1 MSTEIKNILEKFK
14 NIKSEKIIP
23 EVLPFILTEKIKRS
37 KEKYLVI
44 LNSYDESTY
53 LFEHFNNFLFDEIA
67 FLDSGSEDD
76 FYKKLFLLKKFG
88 KNIVSQKKIKDFKF
102 PEKEYIDEKGIVL
115 KKGDKLDVEKFIEK
129 LEILNFERVDN
140 VFEYG
145 EFAVR
150 GFIIDLYPYG
160 GEPYRIELDGENIES
175 IRKFS
180 LDTQLSLENVEKIF
194 ISPDFDR
201 NSSKVIDFENFFS
214 DYKIVDFSDEILKLE
229 PDFNLFEPLPV
240 KELSFLNFLE
250 FYRKNYSEYKVLV
263 FSSSKYEKEK
273 IEKLTNNQF
282 EVFDFNIFKGFIAH
296 KFKEI
301 YINDF
306 ELFNRERGVRFSHLK
321 LNPIYLEQ
329 LDQIENGDIVVH
341 QTYGIGIYAGIEKIE
356 YNNRTTDCL
365 KIIYAENDKLFVPV
379 EQIYLVDKYVGD
391 KGEKLKLSSLRSN
404 SFVKEKERIKN
415 SIKTIAGELLRLYA
429 ERNLVKGF
437 AFKKDDMLQLEL
449 EENFEYEETEDQ
461 LRVIEEVKRDM
472 EKSVP
477 MDRLVVG
484 EVGYGKTEVALRA
497 SFKAVLSDKQVV
509 FLVPTTILAQQ
520 HYETFISRL
529 KDFGV
534 VVEVISRFKNDY
546 QKRKIKEDLK
556 NGKIDIIIGTHT
568 LLSKGIE
575 FKDLGLLIVDEE
587 HRFGVKQ
594 KEKLKILKKNIDVL
608 SLSAT
613 PIPRTLEMSLMG
625 VRDISSINT
634 PPYGRKNIKTSVI
647 KWDDNIIR
655 YGILKEIER
664 GGQVY
669 FINNRIE
676 NIKSLETHLLKILPE
691 IKIVTLHAKMS
702 SKHIDTMMHRFKRKE
717 FDLLLSTSI
726 IESGI
731 DNPNVNTIFI
741 NNADKFGLAELHQ
754 LRGRVGRSEREAYC
768 YLIIPSKDFL
778 TDNAKKRI
786 SVFSSYPSLGA
797 GLSLAMKDIEIRG
810 AGKILGTEQ
819 HGYIGNVGYS
829 LYFKLLNEAM
839 EEIRGTKKTN
849 LIEPTINIPFDSY
862 ISENYNITKSSK
874 IKLYRSINSVDTLET
889 LEKRKKEVLDI
900 YGKVYYDVENLFKF
914 QELKILC
921 KQSRISKIEY
931 INGKLI
937 IEFFAGNDESVNILI
952 KKVLSK
958 IEEDF
963 EIFYDP
969 SFTIVIKLGK
979 EKESFTTIHQY
990 LKKLLLLL

>member
-1 MSTEIKNILEKFK
+1 MSTEIKNILEKFRNVK
-14 NIKSEKIIP
+14 KDKIVP
-23 EVLPFILTEKIKRS
+23 EVFPLILTEKIERTKDS
-37 KEKYLVI
+37 YIILVD
-44 LNSYDESTY
+44 SYDESTY
-53 LFEHFNNFLFDEIA
+53 LFEHFRNFLLEKVS
-67 FLDSGSEDD
+67 FLDTGSNDD
-76 FYKKLFLLKKFG
+76 FYKKLFLQKKFR
-88 KNIVSQKKIKDFKF
+88 KNIVTQKKIKEFKF
-102 PEKEYIDEKGIVL
+102 PEKEYIEENGIVL
-115 KKGDKLDVEKFIEK
+115 EKGQKLDVEKFIEK
-129 LEILNFERVDN
+129 LETLNFERVDN
-140 VFEYG
+140 VFENG

-150 GFIIDLYPYG
+150 GFIIDLFPYG
-160 GEPYRIELDGENIES
+160 DEPYRIELDGENIES
-175 IRKFS
+175 IRRFS
-180 LDTQLSLENVEKIF
+180 LDTQLSLENVERVF
-194 ISPDFDR
+194 VPPDFDIHH
-201 NSSKVIDFENFFS
+201 SKVKDFESFFS
-214 DYKIVDFSDEILKLE
+214 DYRIVNFSDEILKLE
-229 PDFNLFEPLPV
+229 PDFTLFEPLPV
-240 KELSFLNFLE
+240 KELGFLNFLD
-250 FYRKNYSEYKVLV
+250 FYRKNYPEYKVLI

-273 IEKLTNNQF
+273 IEKLTKNQF

-301 YINDF
+301 FINDF
-306 ELFNRERGVRFSHLK
+306 ELFKRERSVRFSNLK
-321 LNPIYLEQ
+321 LSPIYLEQ
-329 LDQIENGDIVVH
+329 LDQIENGDLVVH

-404 SFVKEKERIKN
+404 SFIKEKERIKK

-437 AFKKDDMLQLEL
+437 SFKKDDLLQLEL

-497 SFKAVLSDKQVV
+497 SFKAVLSDKQVA

-556 NGKIDIIIGTHT
+556 DGKIDIIIGTHA

-575 FKDLGLLIVDEE
+575 FKDLGLLIIDEE

-634 PPYGRKNIKTSVI
+634 PPYGRKNIKTSII
-647 KWDDNIIR
+647 KWDDNTIR
-655 YGILKEIER
+655 FGILKEIER

-676 NIKSLETHLLKILPE
+676 NIKSLETHLIKILPE
-691 IKIVTLHAKMS
+691 IKIITLHAKMS
-702 SKHIDTMMHRFKRKE
+702 SKYIDLMMHRFKRKE
-717 FDLLLSTSI
+717 FDVLLSTSI

-754 LRGRVGRSEREAYC
+754 LRGRVGRSEREAFC
-768 YLIIPSKDFL
+768 YLIIQSKDLL

-839 EEIRGTKKTN
+839 EEIKGKKKAK

-862 ISENYNITKSSK
+862 ISENYNITRSSK
-874 IKLYRSINSVDTLET
+874 IKLYRSINSVDTLEN
-889 LEKRKKEVLDI
+889 LEKRKGEVLDI
-900 YGKVYYDVENLFKF
+900 YGKIYYDVENLFKF

-921 KQSRISKIEY
+921 KQNGISKIEY

-937 IEFFAGNDESVNILI
+937 IEFYTGNDENRNSLI
-952 KKVLSK
+952 KKILSK
-958 IEEDF
+958 IEYDF

-979 EKESFTTIHQY
+979 EKEDFKTLHRY
-990 LKKLLLLL
+990 LKKILL